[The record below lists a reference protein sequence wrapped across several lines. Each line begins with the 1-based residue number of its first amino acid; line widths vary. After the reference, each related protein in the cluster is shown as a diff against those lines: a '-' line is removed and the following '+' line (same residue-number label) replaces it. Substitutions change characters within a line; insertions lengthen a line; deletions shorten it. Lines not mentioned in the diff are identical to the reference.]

1 MERAVRQDPRRFPA
15 SCLLRLGGDAV
26 RVQLSPAEIYGGQEG
41 EWRVRVNRRW
51 HDGVDGKPLFL
62 DRAGL
67 AEFLA
72 TVLAAGTVETPPC
85 PALCADM
92 RVSLPRPA
100 DVNDDGYDYVQGY
113 VFAAPILARDGRW
126 YVPVGGAGRHWYA
139 RCEDVRPLPAKYQP
153 GPIRRW
159 MIRNQETT
167 PCALE

>member
-1 MERAVRQDPRRFPA
+1 MERPVKHDKRRFLA

-26 RVQLSPAEIYGGQEG
+26 RVQLSPAEIYDGPEG
-41 EWRVRVNRRW
+41 AWRVRVNRRW

-67 AEFLA
+67 ADFLA
-72 TVLAAGTVETPPC
+72 ALLAAGTVEPPLC

-92 RVSLPRPA
+92 RVMLRRPDAGEFEA
-100 DVNDDGYDYVQGY
+100 DEFVQGWI
-113 VFAAPILARDGRW
+113 FSAPILAHDGRW
-126 YVPVGGAGRHWYA
+126 YVAVSGGGLRWYA

-159 MIRNQETT
+159 MIRNQEQQ
-167 PCALE
+167 